1 VITVLSLVT
10 HKNTHDERLHVE
22 KVSWFE
28 VWSVLWHII
37 GVCDVGS
44 ETVTQL
50 HTFVDIVKHF
60 STLNAGNG
68 SFQHVSIFNMT

>member
-1 VITVLSLVT
+1 
-10 HKNTHDERLHVE
+10 
-22 KVSWFE
+22 
-28 VWSVLWHII
+28 
-37 GVCDVGS
+37 VCDVGS